1 MQHVM
6 NRARWMSAEKIGRIA
21 SAAALCCV
29 ALASTACDVK
39 KELLEPQNPSVID
52 PASVNS
58 PAAAEA
64 VRVGAFNQL
73 KAITGRSESF
83 WLYGGL
89 LTDEWK
95 SSDTFSQRNET
106 DQRSVQTNNA
116 NIQGAY
122 TTLQQSRGFIRTAID
137 VLTKFAKD
145 STRDIGQMYMAAG
158 FSELTI
164 AENLCNGVPETYT
177 SNGIYVYGPQISTD
191 SIYKRAAFFLDSA
204 LAFTKGTDA
213 ASVSQREAILV
224 IRARVLVEQGQFAQ
238 AAALV
243 PAATVPTNFQY
254 LLTFDQTTGD
264 NQNWSLN
271 ISAGRYTVGDSV
283 DATGTV
289 KNALPFASANDP
301 RIAASNTK
309 KVGFDGTTTL
319 FAQGI
324 SAQRS
329 DPLPLA
335 SGIDARLIEAEAKLN
350 GGDIAGMMTIL
361 NALRTS
367 AQAIGNLKVAAMTAL
382 PTPASKSDAT
392 TLFFREKAFW
402 TFGRG
407 QRLPDDRRQIRQY
420 GRTQDQVFPSGAFFK
435 GGQYGAD
442 VNFPVTDNEKT
453 NPNFAG
459 CIDRKA

>member
-1 MQHVM
+1 MLNLT
-6 NRARWMSAEKIGRIA
+6 NRPRWAWIPAIA
-21 SAAALCCV
+21 ALIAAAGCGW
-29 ALASTACDVK
+29 K
-39 KELLEPQNPSVID
+39 EELLAPQNPSVID

-64 VRVGAFNQL
+64 VRVGAFGRL
-73 KAITGRSESF
+73 KSITAGSESM

-116 NIQGAY
+116 NVQTAY
-122 TTLQQSRGFIRTAID
+122 TTVQQARGFIRTAID
-137 VLTKFAKD
+137 LLNKYTPD
-145 STRDIGQMYMAAG
+145 STRNIGQMYMAAG
-158 FSELTI
+158 FTELTI
-164 AENLCNGVPETYT
+164 AENFCNGIPETYT
-177 SNGIYVYGPQISTD
+177 TNGIYVYGPQLTTD
-191 SIYKRAAFFLDSA
+191 SVYKRAAFFFDSA
-204 LAFTKGTDA
+204 LARSQGSDA
-213 ASVSQREAILV
+213 FSVAQKQALLV
-224 IRARVLVEQGQFAQ
+224 LRARVLVDQGQFAQ

-243 PAATVPTNFQY
+243 PTSAVPTSAAY

-264 NQNWSLN
+264 NQLWSLN
-271 ISAGRYTVGDSV
+271 ISQGRYTVGDSV
-283 DATGTV
+283 DATGVV
-289 KNALPFASANDP
+289 KNALPFASAGDP
-301 RIAASNTK
+301 RVPVTNTK
-309 KVGFDGTTTL
+309 KVGFDGTTGL
-319 FAQGI
+319 FDQQI

-329 DPLPLA
+329 DPVPLA

-350 GGDIAGMMTIL
+350 AGDYAGMMTIL

-367 AQAIGNLKVAAMTAL
+367 GQTIGNLKVSAMAALATT
-382 PTPASKSDAT
+382 PTVKDSAV

-420 GRTQDQVFPSGAFFK
+420 GRTQDQVFPVGSFFK
-435 GGQYGAD
+435 GSSYGTD

-453 NPNFAG
+453 NPNFKG
-459 CIDRKA
+459 CTDRNA

>member
-1 MQHVM
+1 MQNVM
-6 NRARWMSAEKIGRIA
+6 NRARWTSAAKFA
-21 SAAALCCV
+21 SVAALCCA

-39 KELLEPQNPSVID
+39 QELLAPENPSVID

-64 VRVGAFNQL
+64 VRVGAFSRL
-73 KAITGRSESF
+73 KSITGGSESF

-137 VLTKFAKD
+137 VLNKYAKD

-177 SNGIYVYGPQISTD
+177 SNGVYIYGPQLTTD
-191 SIYKRAAFFLDSA
+191 SIYKRAVFFLDSA
-204 LAFTKGTDA
+204 LTFTKGSDA

-243 PAATVPTNFQY
+243 PASAVPTNFQY

-271 ISAGRYTVGDSV
+271 ISQGRYTVGDST
-283 DATGTV
+283 DASGV
-289 KNALPFASANDP
+289 LKNALPFASSGDARVP
-301 RIAASNTK
+301 VTNTK
-309 KVGFDGTTTL
+309 KVGFDGTTAL
-319 FAQGI
+319 FTQ
-324 SAQRS
+324 SVDAQRS
-329 DPLPLA
+329 DPIPLA

-350 GGDIAGMMTIL
+350 AGDIAGMMTIM
-361 NALRTS
+361 NALRTGG
-367 AQAIGNLKVAAMTAL
+367 QTIGNLKVAAMAAL

-420 GRTQDQVFPSGAFFK
+420 GRTQDQVFPTGTFFK
-435 GGQYGAD
+435 GGVYGAD

>member
-1 MQHVM
+1 MLNLM
-6 NRARWMSAEKIGRIA
+6 NRARWTTIA
-21 SAAALCCV
+21 GSVALCGS
-29 ALASTACDVK
+29 ALLGGCDVK
-39 KELLEPQNPSVID
+39 HELLEPQNPGVID
-52 PASVNS
+52 PAAINS

-73 KAITGRSESF
+73 KSIKNRSESF
-83 WLYGGL
+83 WMYGGL

-116 NIQGAY
+116 NVQGAY

-137 VLTKFAKD
+137 VLNLYAKD

-177 SNGIYVYGPQISTD
+177 KNGIYEYGPQLSTD

-204 LAFTKGTDA
+204 VSYSKGTDA
-213 ASVSQREAILV
+213 ASVSQRQASLV
-224 IRARVLVEQGQFAQ
+224 IRARVLVEQGKFAE

-243 PAATVPTNFQY
+243 PAGTVPTNFQY

-271 ISAGRYTVGDSV
+271 ISQGRYTVSDSF
-283 DATGTV
+283 DASGV
-289 KNALPFASANDP
+289 IKNAIPFASLNDP
-301 RIAASNTK
+301 RVPVTNTK

-319 FAQGI
+319 YAQGVY
-324 SAQRS
+324 AQRS
-329 DPLPLA
+329 DPVPLA

-350 GGDIAGMMTIL
+350 ANDIPGMMTIL

-367 AQAIGNLKVAAMTAL
+367 AQTIGNLKVAAMSSLA
-382 PTPASKSDAT
+382 TPADKNAAIS
-392 TLFFREKAFW
+392 LLFREKALW

-407 QRLPDDRRQIRQY
+407 QRLPDDRRQVRLY
-420 GRTQDQVFPSGAFFK
+420 GRTQDQVFPTGAFHK
-435 GGQYGAD
+435 GGVYGAD

-459 CIDRKA
+459 CTDRKA